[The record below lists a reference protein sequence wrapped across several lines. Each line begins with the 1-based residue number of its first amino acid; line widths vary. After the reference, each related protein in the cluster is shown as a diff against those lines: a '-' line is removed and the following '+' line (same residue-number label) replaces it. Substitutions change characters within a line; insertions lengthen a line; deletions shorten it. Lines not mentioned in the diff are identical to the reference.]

1 MREIQQEKHVL
12 CVRRSLMY
20 KLTTWG
26 GGGLLSVDSSQSCL
40 QALTSQTFLPD
51 GCSSLLCPSSSS
63 SVMFHT
69 CSFQLGFKL
78 DVKHS

>member
-1 MREIQQEKHVL
+1 MREIQQEKHLL

-26 GGGLLSVDSSQSCL
+26 GFLSFDSSQSCL

-69 CSFQLGFKL
+69 CSFELGFKL
-78 DVKHS
+78 DVKNS